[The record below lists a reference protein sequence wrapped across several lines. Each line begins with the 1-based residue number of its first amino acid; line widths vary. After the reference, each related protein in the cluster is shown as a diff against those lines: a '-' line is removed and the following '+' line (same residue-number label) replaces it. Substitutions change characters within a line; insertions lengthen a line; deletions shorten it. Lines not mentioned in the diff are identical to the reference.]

1 MARGLHSV
9 SIYTPIVCVS
19 KTCVKRPLTK
29 RPKISFQD
37 QFSLNAGQKYCRMLQ
52 GEHSAILSTFIKLPF
67 VIKIFVL
74 SIFECAFYTGFTVHA
89 YCSDAFSLINV
100 ACKQAVLMI
109 QIVPCY
115 KCPPQIFYF
124 VFTFTRTGPRSA
136 VGNVSGYRCVSDCRS
151 RGREFDPGP
160 VPYFRGD

>member
-1 MARGLHSV
+1 M
-9 SIYTPIVCVS
+9 YS
-19 KTCVKRPLTK
+19 KTCVKRPLS
-29 RPKISFQD
+29 KIYFQD
-37 QFSLNAGQKYCRMLQ
+37 QVTLNAGQKYCKMLQ
-52 GEHSAILSTFIKLPF
+52 GEHSSILSTFIKLSF

-74 SIFECAFYTGFTVHA
+74 SIFECAFYTGFTVHV

-124 VFTFTRTGPRSA
+124 VFTSTRIANQTDSR
-136 VGNVSGYRCVSDCRS
+136 VDCRPTH
-151 RGREFDPGP
+151 GTARES
-160 VPYFRGD
+160 FRTFTVTRHPNDSKSKATSSLFLVNMIAQLKRN